1 MKLKI
6 FSANSFYDF
15 CSRRLLLGNDA
26 VFGANPQKVE
36 TIKNLSANT
45 KTLPMKLKLKRP
57 LAFFDLE
64 TTGTNIGIDRI
75 VEISVIKLHP
85 DGTEEVGTWRINPAM
100 PIPLESSLVHG
111 IYDEDIKDEPFF
123 KDKAQLIADFI
134 GASDLAGYNSNKFD
148 IPMLMEEFLRA
159 DAVFDLEN
167 RHFVDV
173 QNIFHQMEQ
182 RTLKAA
188 YQFYCDKQIMNAHS
202 AEADTRATMEVLIA
216 QVARYE
222 ATEWEDK
229 KGNRSV
235 PIVNDVE
242 ALHKFTN
249 LNNPVDFAGR
259 MVFNEDGI
267 EVFNFGKHKGKS
279 VEEVFRI
286 EPSYYSWMMQG
297 DFPLY
302 TKRKLESIY
311 SRWNA
316 KRAAE
321 RLQKNAQPKPQA
333 VEAPAERPAQAPVK
347 KEFNKP
353 VHQQD
358 DTRPVPKPFNKKDT
372 EPAKPVNED
381 MLKMLADKFK
391 KG

>member
-1 MKLKI
+1 MKL
-6 FSANSFYDF
+6 N
-15 CSRRLLLGNDA
+15 
-26 VFGANPQKVE
+26 
-36 TIKNLSANT
+36 
-45 KTLPMKLKLKRP
+45 LKRP

-75 VEISVIKLHP
+75 VEISVIKLNP
-85 DGTEEVGTWRINPAM
+85 DGSEEVKTWRINPGM
-100 PIPLESSLVHG
+100 PISLESSLVHG
-111 IYDEDIKDEPFF
+111 IYEEHIKDEPVFN
-123 KDKAQLIADFI
+123 ALGASIAEFI
-134 GASDLAGYNSNKFD
+134 GDSDLAGYNSNKFD

-159 DAVFDLEN
+159 GISFGLEN

-188 YQFYCDKQIMNAHS
+188 YQFYCNKQIINAHS
-202 AEADTRATMEVLIA
+202 AEADTRATMEVLLA
-216 QVARYE
+216 QIEKYADAE
-222 ATEWEDK
+222 FEDK
-229 KGNRSV
+229 KGNRSK

-249 LNNPVDFAGR
+249 LNSPVDFAGR
-259 MVFNEDGI
+259 MVYNDQGE
-267 EVFNFGKHKGKS
+267 ELFNFGKHKGKK
-279 VEEVFRI
+279 VADVFNI

-302 TKRKLESIY
+302 TKRKLEEIY

-316 KRAAE
+316 KKVAE
-321 RLQKNAQPKPQA
+321 RQAKPAQPKPAETPANVQA
-333 VEAPAERPAQAPVK
+333 KPAPQQAAPGQPK
-347 KEFNKP
+347 KEFIKP
-353 VHQQD
+353 NNQNNQPN
-358 DTRPVPKPFNKKDT
+358 RPFKKD
-372 EPAKPVNED
+372 EPAKPVNDD